1 MEDFIGRTD
10 AATRTA
16 KDAVCVA
23 ICDDEAFML
32 DLLEEKVKK
41 MLPSGAT
48 KRFSSGRELL
58 EDSTKVD
65 ILLLDIQMPEMDGI
79 AALKS
84 IKSSDPGATVIMCSA
99 MGQQAMVIESIQAG
113 AKDFIVKP
121 FQPDR
126 VIEAVKKVVG

>member
-10 AATRTA
+10 AATRIA

-65 ILLLDIQMPEMDGI
+65 VLLLDIQMPGMDGME
-79 AALKS
+79 
-84 IKSSDPGATVIMCSA
+84 TR
-99 MGQQAMVIESIQAG
+99 Q
-113 AKDFIVKP
+113 
-121 FQPDR
+121 
-126 VIEAVKKVVG
+126 

>member
-41 MLPSGAT
+41 MLPSAAAE
-48 KRFSSGRELL
+48 RFSSGRELL
-58 EDSTKVD
+58 EGNTKR
-65 ILLLDIQMPEMDGI
+65 QSKI
-79 AALKS
+79 ALHEGWQTS
-84 IKSSDPGATVIMCSA
+84 GSL
-99 MGQQAMVIESIQAG
+99 
-113 AKDFIVKP
+113 
-121 FQPDR
+121 
-126 VIEAVKKVVG
+126 KVVRMAFNLYCNGTPSVFDYDDAEEQVDECRRYTVEECISD